1 MRSHYYTSA
10 IICLAILISQ
20 PPKTND
26 SIYPILKFCQ
36 HTLEKDSILNTVLAK
51 QDADL
56 IIRKIEQCN
65 DNAIRSI
72 ALFNLGKI
80 LYYQDSKKEGYS
92 LMRQAN
98 EMMKATNYKYKFD
111 RLSYNNKTLQSLHD
125 FEKHTNENLK
135 MSYNRART
143 QELKSAI
150 IEFSILYE
158 IYDLGREQ
166 QKQNRLFYTKII
178 GIFIVIGLACKL
190 PNTQPEKIAISN
202 KILITLPFKNNHQVI
217 KKKKQTHIISA
228 GFNKQENTATKITDT
243 DIDGNARLFEKLEEI
258 VAREKLYLDP
268 TLSREKLMKR
278 IHVNKNRFG
287 KILKQHAGT
296 NAATYINNKRLEY
309 ACKLLYES
317 PQYTITAIGE
327 LCGIPNPSTFN
338 RLFRCK
344 FGMSPSEFKN
354 IRPKS
359 PSISTEPEQ

>member
-20 PPKTND
+20 PPKTNE
-26 SIYPILKFCQ
+26 SFYPILKSCQ
-36 HTLEKDSILNTVLAK
+36 QTLEKDSVLNTVLAE

-56 IIRKIEQCN
+56 MIRKIKQCN
-65 DNAIRSI
+65 DNAIQSI
-72 ALFNLGKI
+72 ALFNLGRI

-92 LMRQAN
+92 LMQQAN
-98 EMMKATNYKYKFD
+98 EMMKATKYKYKSD
-111 RLSYNNKTLQSLHD
+111 RLCYNNKTLQKLHD
-125 FEKHTNENLK
+125 FEKHTNDHLK
-135 MSYNRART
+135 ISHNRVRT
-143 QELKSAI
+143 QELRSAI

-158 IYDLGREQ
+158 AYDLGRDQ
-166 QKQNRLFYTKII
+166 QKQNGLFYTKII
-178 GIFIVIGLACKL
+178 CIIIMIGLACKL
-190 PNTQPEKIAISN
+190 PYTQHEKIAISN
-202 KILITLPFKNNHQVI
+202 KIRITLPFKENRQVT

-228 GFNKQENTATKITDT
+228 GFNRQENTATRKTDT
-243 DIDGNARLFEKLEEI
+243 DIDENARLFEKLEEI

-296 NAATYINNKRLEY
+296 NATTYINNKRLEY

-354 IRPKS
+354 IKPKS

>member
-51 QDADL
+51 QDADVM
-56 IIRKIEQCN
+56 IRKIEQCN
-65 DNAIRSI
+65 DNAIQSI

-92 LMRQAN
+92 LMQQAN
-98 EMMKATNYKYKFD
+98 EMMEATKYKYKFD
-111 RLSYNNKTLQSLHD
+111 RLCYNEKVLQKLLD
-125 FEKHTNENLK
+125 FEKHTNDHLK

-158 IYDLGREQ
+158 AYNLGRDQ
-166 QKQNRLFYTKII
+166 QKQNGLFYTKII
-178 GIFIVIGLACKL
+178 GIFIMIGLACKL
-190 PNTQPEKIAISN
+190 PYAKPEKIVISD
-202 KILITLPFKNNHQVI
+202 KILITLPYKENCRI
-217 KKKKQTHIISA
+217 AKKKKQTHIISA
-228 GFNKQENTATKITDT
+228 GINRQEDSKTRTTNT
-243 DIDGNARLFEKLEEI
+243 DIDENTRLFEKLEDI

-354 IRPKS
+354 IRLKS
-359 PSISTEPEQ
+359 PSISTKPEQ

>member
-26 SIYPILKFCQ
+26 SIYPILKSCQ

-65 DNAIRSI
+65 DNAIQSI

-92 LMRQAN
+92 LMQQAN
-98 EMMKATNYKYKFD
+98 EMMKATKYKYKFD
-111 RLSYNNKTLQSLHD
+111 RLCYNKKVLQKLHD
-125 FEKHTNENLK
+125 FEKHTNDNLK
-135 MSYNRART
+135 RSYNRVRT
-143 QELKSAI
+143 QELKNAI

-158 IYDLGREQ
+158 IYDLGRE
-166 QKQNRLFYTKII
+166 KQNRLFYTKII
-178 GIFIVIGLACKL
+178 GIFIVIGLAYKL
-190 PNTQPEKIAISN
+190 LNTQPEKIAISN

-228 GFNKQENTATKITDT
+228 GINRQENAAIRTTNT
-243 DIDGNARLFEKLEEI
+243 DIDENARLFEKLEDI

-359 PSISTEPEQ
+359 PSISTEPKQ

>member
-26 SIYPILKFCQ
+26 SIYPILKSCQ

-65 DNAIRSI
+65 DNAIQSI

-92 LMRQAN
+92 LMQQAN
-98 EMMKATNYKYKFD
+98 EMMKATKYKYKFD
-111 RLSYNNKTLQSLHD
+111 RLCYNKKVLQRLHD
-125 FEKHTNENLK
+125 IEKHTNDNLK
-135 MSYNRART
+135 RSYNRVRT

-158 IYDLGREQ
+158 IYDLGRE
-166 QKQNRLFYTKII
+166 KQNRLFYTKII
-178 GIFIVIGLACKL
+178 GIFIVIGLAYKL
-190 PNTQPEKIAISN
+190 LNTQPEKIAISN
-202 KILITLPFKNNHQVI
+202 KIRITLPFKNNHQII
-217 KKKKQTHIISA
+217 KKKKQTHIMSA
-228 GFNKQENTATKITDT
+228 GINRQENAAIRTTNT
-243 DIDGNARLFEKLEEI
+243 DIDENARLFEKLEDI
-258 VAREKLYLDP
+258 VTREKLYLDP

-354 IRPKS
+354 IKS
-359 PSISTEPEQ
+359 KSSSM